1 MSGPTS
7 DRSLELQETAD
18 VFGAFPKLTDEQ
30 VEALKV
36 EGTRRATARGEV
48 LFREGDLT
56 CDFFVIL
63 SGLVAIV
70 DGYGREDRVISV
82 HGPGRFLG
90 ELGLLTGEA
99 VFTTAVVQ
107 EPGEVLAIPAR
118 RVHEIVAQ
126 DPIVGDLIL
135 RAYLIRRS
143 ILVDLGVGL
152 RIVGSRFSPDA
163 HRLREFTIRN
173 RLPHRWID
181 VEEDPG
187 AEALLREMG
196 IGPEE
201 TPVVIWQGTHVL
213 RNPSNVE
220 LARVIGLPSTGVP
233 TSQCDLVIVGAG
245 PAGLAAA
252 VYGASEGLAT
262 VVLEAV
268 ATGGQAGTSSRIENY
283 LGFPAGISGAEL
295 AERAVVQA
303 QKFGA
308 SVSVPAEA
316 VALDQREGGFVVR
329 LGDGREIASRT
340 VLIATG
346 ARYRRLEVPHIEK
359 FENSSVYFAATQVE
373 AQLCRGHPVA
383 VVGGGNS
390 AGQAALFLAK
400 QGSVWLLIRDEHLDK
415 HMSRYLADR
424 IERDEAI
431 HVLTC
436 TEVRELVGDG
446 TLEAL
451 VVEDNRSGER
461 RRLSARA
468 LFVFIGVQPQ
478 TAWLGDQLAIDDHG
492 FLLSGGE
499 AAGLADP
506 SYRPLPVE
514 TNRAGVF
521 AVGDVRHGSVKRV
534 ASAVGEGGMAIH
546 MVHERLANLEHA

>member
-1 MSGPTS
+1 M
-7 DRSLELQETAD
+7 
-18 VFGAFPKLTDEQ
+18 
-30 VEALKV
+30 
-36 EGTRRATARGEV
+36 
-48 LFREGDLT
+48 
-56 CDFFVIL
+56 
-63 SGLVAIV
+63 
-70 DGYGREDRVISV
+70 
-82 HGPGRFLG
+82 
-90 ELGLLTGEA
+90 
-99 VFTTAVVQ
+99 
-107 EPGEVLAIPAR
+107 
-118 RVHEIVAQ
+118 
-126 DPIVGDLIL
+126 
-135 RAYLIRRS
+135 
-143 ILVDLGVGL
+143 GV
-152 RIVGSRFSPDA
+152 
-163 HRLREFTIRN
+163 
-173 RLPHRWID
+173 
-181 VEEDPG
+181 
-187 AEALLREMG
+187 
-196 IGPEE
+196 GPEE
-201 TPVVIWQGTHVL
+201 TPVVIWRGTHVL

-220 LARVIGLPSTGVP
+220 LARVIGLQSTEVP
-233 TSQCDLVIVGAG
+233 TAPCDLVIVGAG

-262 VVLEAV
+262 VVLEAM
-268 ATGGQAGTSSRIENY
+268 ATGGQAGTSPRIETY

-295 AERAVVQA
+295 AERALVQA

-316 VALDQREGGFVVR
+316 VALDQRDGGYVVR
-329 LGDGREIASRT
+329 LGDGGEIASRT

-346 ARYRRLEVPHIEK
+346 VRYRRLEVPHIEK

-373 AQLCRGHPVA
+373 AQLCRGQSVA

-400 QGSVWLLIRDEHLDK
+400 HASVWLLIRDEHLDQ

-431 HVLTC
+431 HILAC
-436 TEVRELVGDG
+436 TEVRELVGEG
-446 TLEAL
+446 TLEEL

-461 RRLSARA
+461 RRLSVRA
-468 LFVFIGVQPQ
+468 LFVFIGAQPQ
-478 TAWLGDQLAIDDHG
+478 TSWLGDQLAVDDHG

-506 SYRPLPVE
+506 SHRPLPVE
-514 TNRAGVF
+514 TSRSGVF